1 MQTNEQWLN
10 DYEENDVA
18 LKSSAKGGGG
28 GFEPIPVGTYIARC
42 VSVIDL
48 GYQESEYLGVP
59 KIQEKVYIGFEV
71 PEVRV
76 KWTKDD
82 VEHEGA
88 GLIGSI
94 YTNSIYEKANLG
106 GHLISWRGRPFTD
119 EEKEAFDL
127 FTVLDVPCMLSV
139 IHKPSKDGS
148 RVYANI
154 SAIMGLPKGT
164 TAPKRETPLMGYSP
178 NDDERSDVTGVPE
191 WLQKIMGEKVDP
203 TPEPEPQPD
212 PGDFDDDI
220 PF

>member
-1 MQTNEQWLN
+1 M
-10 DYEENDVA
+10 A
-18 LKSSAKGGGG
+18 LKSSAKGGSG
-28 GFEPIPVGTYIARC
+28 GFEPIPVGTHIARC

-48 GYQESEYLGVP
+48 GHQESEYKGEV

-71 PEVRV
+71 PGVRV
-76 KWTKDD
+76 SWTKDE

-119 EEKEAFDL
+119 EEKDSFDL
-127 FTVLDVPCMLSV
+127 FTILDVPCMLSV
-139 IHKPSKDGS
+139 IHKPSKDGT

-154 SAIMGLPKGT
+154 GAIMGLPKDT
-164 TAPKRETPLMGYSP
+164 PPPERETPILGYSP
-178 NDDERSDVTGVPE
+178 NDVERCDIEGVPE
-191 WLQKIMGEKVDP
+191 WLQKIMEKQVIVSPEQESPPPVD
-203 TPEPEPQPD
+203 
-212 PGDFDDDI
+212 DFDDDI